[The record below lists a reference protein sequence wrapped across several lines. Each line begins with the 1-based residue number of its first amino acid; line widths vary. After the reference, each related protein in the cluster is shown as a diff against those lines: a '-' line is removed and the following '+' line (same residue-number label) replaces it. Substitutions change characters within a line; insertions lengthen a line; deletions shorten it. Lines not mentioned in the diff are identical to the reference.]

1 MDDDLLDPAIMG
13 NEEPV
18 EEDEELDV
26 NGLPKDDD
34 EVAEE
39 GEEEEEYV

>member
-1 MDDDLLDPAIMG
+1 MG
-13 NEEPV
+13 NEDAV
-18 EEDEELDV
+18 EEDEELDE

-39 GEEEEEYV
+39 DEEEYV